1 MMEDGERPTEGARY
15 VVRLLFEWGG
25 GALWCGND
33 AARERFDVG
42 PIEERLPL
50 TPETRRSLDELSLWH
65 DRSLNWDDPAA
76 PGPWT
81 ADEGAR
87 FDEAAEKLRATIQ
100 SELGPA
106 FDVVYQ
112 PL

>member
-1 MMEDGERPTEGARY
+1 MTEPKAGASAAIYRIK
-15 VVRLLFEWGG
+15 LMFEWGG

-42 PIEERLPL
+42 PIEDLLPL
-50 TPETRRSLDELSLWH
+50 SPRTRERLDELGAWH
-65 DRSLNWDDPAA
+65 DQSLNWEYPPD

-81 ADEGAR
+81 PDEEAR
-87 FDEAAEKLRATIQ
+87 FAAAAEEMLTTIQ
-100 SELGPA
+100 NELGPE
-106 FDVVYQ
+106 FEVVYR